1 MTMYETA
8 DLHKRVERYEA
19 AVEELR
25 AAQQDVRSVLVDQ
38 LLFERWQQIGAE
50 VGFVPA
56 RADAADG
63 YPGGQSDG
71 GAQQPPGLAPHPSGP
86 HDMRPNQ
93 AVPQLSESWAG

>member
-1 MTMYETA
+1 MTMYETS

-56 RADAADG
+56 RPEGIDGYAVGQADA
-63 YPGGQSDG
+63 S
-71 GAQQPPGLAPHPSGP
+71 QQVQGLAPHPGQ
-86 HDMRPNQ
+86 HDVHPMNQ
-93 AVPQLSESWAG
+93 QMPQMSDSWAS